1 MLLPNNL
8 ASQTHTSQHT
18 THRQFLRLPAAYAS
32 LAAAHVS
39 SKPVHNALQPICAFL
54 FAHCV
59 PAASASHYSAA
70 QQRASCADLKTHTH
84 PYPATTMALPRLVV
98 FDLDACCW
106 FPEMYMVRRGPPFT
120 KSFEDE
126 CKAVDGEA
134 INLLGCTRK
143 TWSTISNGDEWQDC
157 RVAVASRC
165 DEPEWA
171 RQLLKL
177 FTIDDGRSF
186 WQALDDGRLA
196 EIYKGNKK
204 THLKALKEKTGV
216 AFEDMLFF
224 DDDQENIRHVS
235 ELGVVS
241 VLTPE
246 GVTEDAWEA
255 GLRRFMEAK
264 LYARR
269 GVGPGYGKTYAK

>member
-1 MLLPNNL
+1 
-8 ASQTHTSQHT
+8 
-18 THRQFLRLPAAYAS
+18 
-32 LAAAHVS
+32 
-39 SKPVHNALQPICAFL
+39 
-54 FAHCV
+54 
-59 PAASASHYSAA
+59 
-70 QQRASCADLKTHTH
+70 
-84 PYPATTMALPRLVV
+84 MALPRLVV

-106 FPEMYMVRRGPPFT
+106 FPEMYMVRQGPPFKKT
-120 KSFEDE
+120 SDDA
-126 CKAVDGEA
+126 CAASDGEA
-134 INLLGCTRK
+134 VKLLGVTRK
-143 TWSTISNGDEWQDC
+143 AWSTITGGDEWQDC